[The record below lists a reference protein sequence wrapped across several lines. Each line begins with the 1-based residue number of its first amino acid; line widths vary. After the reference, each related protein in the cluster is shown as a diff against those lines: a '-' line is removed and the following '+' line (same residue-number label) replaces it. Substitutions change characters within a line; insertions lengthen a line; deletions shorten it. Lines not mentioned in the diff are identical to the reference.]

1 MRISDWSSDVCSSDL
16 AAELLF
22 EPRPVA
28 VLARLNLF
36 ELLAERFALVVERG
50 LDPVEQAVGRD
61 RRVADRVER
70 EGDAGIGRRVV
81 GRVASRVEQRLDRAG
96 IGFERLLPLGIGRAS
111 CWARVVQEV

>member
-16 AAELLF
+16 LGIEAAELLF

-70 EGDAGIGRRVV
+70 EGDAGLGRRVV
-81 GRVASRVEQRLDRAG
+81 GRVASRVEQRLDRRSEERRAG
-96 IGFERLLPLGIGRAS
+96 KEGGSKGK
-111 CWARVVQEV
+111 